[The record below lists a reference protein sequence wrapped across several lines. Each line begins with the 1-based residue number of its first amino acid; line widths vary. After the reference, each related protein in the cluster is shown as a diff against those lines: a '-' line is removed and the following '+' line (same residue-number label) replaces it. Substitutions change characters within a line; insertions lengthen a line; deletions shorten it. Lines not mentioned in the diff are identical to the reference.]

1 MSSQFSTIYEFGR
14 YRLDR
19 RNGRLTR
26 DGLLQP
32 TKANTLQLLVMLV
45 EKPDE
50 IVSTESLVD
59 RLFPKS
65 TSGEEE
71 LARKIVELKGL
82 LGDESKEHPLVRWLP
97 GKGYRFEAQVTVF
110 LSDAASD
117 HLGGSVREE
126 EEPDEGVRPQRRGKL
141 GRMLG
146 VAAAVI
152 VLTMLGVWG
161 WHFIKTGAGNKENSE
176 VSASSQIAV
185 LPIRS
190 MSGSPDDERFD
201 KALTVALIDALAKG
215 AQVQV
220 VPAASVLGYIKSTP
234 MDQLTAGRE
243 LGVKIIVV
251 GMAQGLAG
259 RVRVKIQMVRTEDE
273 VQIWTGDFDGDSKD
287 VGGLAGRMSDKI
299 GREVPALESEKTPP

>member
-19 RNGRLTR
+19 RNRRLTR

-50 IVSTESLVD
+50 VISTEKLVD

-65 TSGEEE
+65 NFGEEE
-71 LARKIVELKGL
+71 LAGTIVELKTL
-82 LGDESKEHPLVRWLP
+82 LEDDSKEHPLVRWLP
-97 GKGYRFEAQVTVF
+97 GKGYRFEAPVTVF
-110 LSDAASD
+110 LGDAASGQ
-117 HLGGSVREE
+117 LGGGPREE
-126 EEPDEGVRPQRRGKL
+126 DEPAEVAKPQRRRKL

-146 VAAAVI
+146 VAAAFI

-161 WHFIKTGAGNKENSE
+161 WHFIKTGSSNKESPE
-176 VSASSQIAV
+176 VAGSSQIAV

-220 VPAASVLGYIKSTP
+220 APAASVLGYVKSTP
-234 MDQLTAGRE
+234 MDQLAAGRE

-251 GMAQGLAG
+251 GMAQPLAG

-287 VGGLAGRMSDKI
+287 VGGLAGRMSEKI
-299 GREVPALESEKTPP
+299 GKEVPAL